1 MRKYFGS
8 RQFNFELMQLALPIL
23 IQNVINSSLNFI
35 DNLMAGQLGSAVI
48 GGIAASNRYFA
59 IMNSG
64 TASITGTCGIFIGQ
78 FHGAE
83 NESKIKESFRIAI
96 WVSFLLVIPFLM
108 GACFFPNIIISFF
121 ISDPEIINVGVQY
134 MRIMSLSYIPLCLSS
149 AIGAA
154 MRSIGKPKIPM
165 TICAISVTI
174 KIILNLILM
183 SPFGVQG
190 AALSTVITRIIEVI
204 LYLIAMQINDFS
216 FKTKIGELTQITIP
230 LLKQI
235 VCKAVPFY
243 INDMLWQ
250 SSNSVILKCFGT
262 RGEMNYSAYAIAST
276 FMDIF
281 HTFDGGVGT
290 AITVLVSQKLGNN
303 LVTAKCCGYQAKGFS
318 LITSFLLFILMM
330 LSSTLVPILY
340 SGSGADIIHIS
351 QKLIILQ
358 CFGFLFYEL
367 SMMNYY
373 IFKAGGDTKSIL
385 IMDCGL
391 VWAIHVPLLIFTAYF
406 TSFNIYILMTVNIF
420 AEVIKFVTSTYL
432 FKKERWLKMLAN

>member
-35 DNLMAGQLGSAVI
+35 DNLMAGQLGSVVI

-391 VWAIHVPLLIFTAYF
+391 VCAIHVPLLIFTAYF

>member
-8 RQFNFELMQLALPIL
+8 RQFNFELMQLAMPIL

-83 NESKIKESFRIAI
+83 NELKIKESFRIAI
-96 WVSFLLVIPFLM
+96 WVSFLLIIPFLI
-108 GACFFPNIIISFF
+108 GAWFFPNVIISFF

-134 MRIMSLSYIPLCLSS
+134 MQIMSLSYIPLCLSS

-165 TICAISVTI
+165 TICTI
-174 KIILNLILM
+174 CVMIKLILNSILM
-183 SPFGVQG
+183 SSLGVRG

-204 LYLIAMQINDFS
+204 LYIMAMHINEFS
-216 FKTKIGELTQITIP
+216 FKTKINEITQITMP

-235 VCKAVPFY
+235 ICKAIPFY

-262 RGEMNYSAYAIAST
+262 RGDMNYSAFAITST

-281 HTFDGGVGT
+281 HTFDGGIGS
-290 AITVLVSQKLGNN
+290 AITVLLSQKLGNN
-303 LVTAKCCGYQAKGFS
+303 LVNAKDCGYHAKGFS
-318 LITSFLLFILMM
+318 LITTIFLFLMM
-330 LSSTLVPILY
+330 SLSSTLIPLIY
-340 SGSGADIIHIS
+340 SGSGADVIHIS
-351 QKLIILQ
+351 QKLIVLQ
-358 CFGFLFYEL
+358 CFSFLFYGL

-391 VWAIHVPLLIFTAYF
+391 VWIIHIPLLIYTAYF
-406 TSFNIYILMTVNIF
+406 TSFSIYILMTVNIF
-420 AEVIKFVTSTYL
+420 AEIIKFVTSTYL
-432 FKKERWLKMLAN
+432 FKKERWLKKLAI

>member
-108 GACFFPNIIISFF
+108 SAWFFPNIIISFF

-318 LITSFLLFILMM
+318 LITSFLLFILMI